1 MVPYCR
7 KLIDETL
14 LTEGEKKW
22 LNEYNQD
29 IWNKTHGYF
38 EGDEVTL
45 SWLKRETQPW

>member
-22 LNEYNQD
+22 LNEYNELV
-29 IWNKTHGYF
+29 WNKTSGLLADDPLALEY
-38 EGDEVTL
+38 
-45 SWLKRETQPW
+45 LKRETQPF